1 MHHLA
6 AVSTEEIDLNNRL
19 VIPGCIDTHIHF
31 YEWALKRRDLQLEG
45 LKSLEELLGSVGHE
59 AERKK
64 PGEWIMGQG
73 WNETDWSA
81 AIQPNR
87 QTLDQA
93 APDNPVLLW
102 RCDLHLAVA
111 NSEALRLAGIDHS
124 TPDPPAGLIER
135 DSNGDPTG
143 ALRELAINLVRQ
155 AVPPPD
161 DNHLTRAFEDGISAL
176 HRLGITG
183 IHDIRLMSDSDGARS
198 FRTFEALD
206 LESRLNLRCWVSL
219 PGHRLDDII
228 SLGLRTGFGNDR
240 LHIGHVKFFS
250 DGGVGARTAWMLEPY
265 LDAECGMPL
274 IDMAELAAAID
285 KADRAGL
292 SVMAHAV
299 GDRANRELIRIF
311 SELESRR
318 KQWGL
323 PKPHIPH
330 RLEHVQMI
338 RPEDIDRL
346 KSTELALCVTPANMI
361 LDINLIERAV
371 GEKGQW
377 AYSFRELMETG
388 RPVMFSSDCPV
399 CDPAPL
405 PAMHAAVTRQRP
417 DGTPQGGWY
426 GKSRIS
432 AAEALNAYTSTPATV
447 HNCKDIGLISSGRKA
462 DLAILSH
469 NILSEQPSAIC
480 ETHVDMT
487 LFDGSIV
494 HRLF

>member
-1 MHHLA
+1 
-6 AVSTEEIDLNNRL
+6 
-19 VIPGCIDTHIHF
+19 
-31 YEWALKRRDLQLEG
+31 
-45 LKSLEELLGSVGHE
+45 
-59 AERKK
+59 
-64 PGEWIMGQG
+64 
-73 WNETDWSA
+73 
-81 AIQPNR
+81 
-87 QTLDQA
+87 
-93 APDNPVLLW
+93 
-102 RCDLHLAVA
+102 
-111 NSEALRLAGIDHS
+111 
-124 TPDPPAGLIER
+124 
-135 DSNGDPTG
+135 
-143 ALRELAINLVRQ
+143 
-155 AVPPPD
+155 
-161 DNHLTRAFEDGISAL
+161 
-176 HRLGITG
+176 
-183 IHDIRLMSDSDGARS
+183 MSDSDGARS

-469 NILSEQPSAIC
+469 NILSEPPSTIL